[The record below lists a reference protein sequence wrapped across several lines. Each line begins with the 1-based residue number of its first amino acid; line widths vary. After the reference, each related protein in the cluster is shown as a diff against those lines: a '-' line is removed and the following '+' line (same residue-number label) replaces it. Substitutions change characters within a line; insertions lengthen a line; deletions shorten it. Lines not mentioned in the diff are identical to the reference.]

1 VRARRRNSQGI
12 RGSRH
17 RSAPRSRFS
26 KTTSAGF
33 RSWRAHG
40 RATESPFVVSA
51 SLSRP
56 RSSAELAN
64 PVQDSARAE
73 QHNRNFAFAPGLVLV
88 VLGPQPPASE
98 SSLTRALKLDAAP
111 LRILIPSRRSS
122 ECTSEMY
129 RVLVLTSPSRTAA
142 RLERVS
148 VPSRSD
154 ARADTLL
161 GGRPPPMSAYLA
173 GPHLGLNANGVSA
186 GPYQRLYLCPIQ
198 RGLVASISPASRR
211 QSPGK
216 LRVWLSA
223 DHIRRAAHTDAPR
236 PLK

>member
-40 RATESPFVVSA
+40 RATESFVVSA

-98 SSLTRALKLDAAP
+98 SSLTRALQLDAAP
-111 LRILIPSRRSS
+111 LRILIPSRRSN

-154 ARADTLL
+154 ARADALL

-186 GPYQRLYLCPIQ
+186 GPYQRLHLCPIQ
-198 RGLVASISPASRR
+198 RGLVPASHQRPGASRWGNYASGCPLIISDVRR
-211 QSPGK
+211 T
-216 LRVWLSA
+216 LTHLAR
-223 DHIRRAAHTDAPR
+223 
-236 PLK
+236 